1 MFKVI
6 SKYECKLLKHF
17 YEDRIVNILRKMYNY
32 ITTVSLNTCSYINGL
47 NNSELSESNKAEVGL
62 VNQ

>member
-1 MFKVI
+1 MKIIETF
-6 SKYECKLLKHF
+6 
-17 YEDRIVNILRKMYNY
+17 LRRQNCQHTKKNVY

-47 NNSELSESNKAEVGL
+47 DNSELSESNKAEVGL

>member
-17 YEDRIVNILRKMYNY
+17 LQRQNCQHTKKNVY
-32 ITTVSLNTCSYINGL
+32 ITTVSLNTCSCINGL

>member
-1 MFKVI
+1 MQIIETF
-6 SKYECKLLKHF
+6 
-17 YEDRIVNILRKMYNY
+17 LRRQNCQHTKKNVY

-47 NNSELSESNKAEVGL
+47 DNSESNKAEVGL

>member
-1 MFKVI
+1 MFFQNMNK
-6 SKYECKLLKHF
+6 KHF
-17 YEDRIVNILRKMYNY
+17 YKDRIVSIY
-32 ITTVSLNTCSYINGL
+32 ITTVSLNTCTYINGL

>member
-1 MFKVI
+1 MQNVETF
-6 SKYECKLLKHF
+6 
-17 YEDRIVNILRKMYNY
+17 LRRQNCQHTKKNVY

-47 NNSELSESNKAEVGL
+47 DNSELPESNKAEVGL

>member
-1 MFKVI
+1 MQIIETF
-6 SKYECKLLKHF
+6 
-17 YEDRIVNILRKMYNY
+17 LRRQNCQHTKKNVYTC

-47 NNSELSESNKAEVGL
+47 DNSELSESNKAEVGL